1 MHSGSEKSPSELL
14 SYPQPSK
21 VDTISGGSASPPSQT
36 EEQVSIFALFA
47 ESEHIF
53 LKDRVKGT
61 TLSESPIL
69 DFNVT
74 LLKPS
79 KRFVSY
85 NPFVR
90 LACVA
95 SVPNRVIAGKVGAG
109 ANKKKWKGEGEGEG
123 EGRRQ
128 AFPSLPS
135 PTPVI
140 SFFCLLS
147 CQLSRRT
154 RSETLAAKVIVR
166 PVDNQSKLAWAM
178 GSTSLSNKRSL
189 NLTRLGG

>member
-14 SYPQPSK
+14 SYPQSSK
-21 VDTISGGSASPPSQT
+21 VVTISGGSASPPSQT

-79 KRFVSY
+79 KLFVSY

-95 SVPNRVIAGKVGAG
+95 SVFNRVIARKLEREQPKKVEGG
-109 ANKKKWKGEGEGEG
+109 RGGEKASVSFSSFPHPRHFIFLLALVPTFSTNSRGNACCEGYCS
-123 EGRRQ
+123 
-128 AFPSLPS
+128 PS
-135 PTPVI
+135 
-140 SFFCLLS
+140 
-147 CQLSRRT
+147 R
-154 RSETLAAKVIVR
+154 
-166 PVDNQSKLAWAM
+166 QSKQV
-178 GSTSLSNKRSL
+178 G
-189 NLTRLGG
+189 LGNGIN

>member
-14 SYPQPSK
+14 SYPQSSK

-36 EEQVSIFALFA
+36 EEQVSMFALFA

-53 LKDRVKGT
+53 LEDRVKGA

-79 KRFVSY
+79 KLLVSY

-95 SVPNRVIAGKVGAG
+95 SVFNRVIAQKLEREQT
-109 ANKKKWKGEGEGEG
+109 KKKVEGGRGREGEK
-123 EGRRQ
+123 
-128 AFPSLPS
+128 ASVTFSPFPLPRHS
-135 PTPVI
+135 
-140 SFFCLLS
+140 SFLLS
-147 CQLSRRT
+147 SQLSRRT
-154 RSETLAAKVIVR
+154 RAETLATQAIVR
-166 PVDNQSKLAWAM
+166 PAYQLGQSETIK
-178 GSTSLSNKRSL
+178 TSWLRQRDQLVSQINAH
-189 NLTRLGG
+189 

>member
-1 MHSGSEKSPSELL
+1 MHSESEKSPSELL
-14 SYPQPSK
+14 SYPQSSK

-53 LKDRVKGT
+53 LKDRVKGAT
-61 TLSESPIL
+61 HSESPIV

-79 KRFVSY
+79 KLFVSY

-95 SVPNRVIAGKVGAG
+95 SVSNRVIARKLEREQTKRKVEGG
-109 ANKKKWKGEGEGEG
+109 RGGEK
-123 EGRRQ
+123 
-128 AFPSLPS
+128 ASVTFSPFPLPRHS
-135 PTPVI
+135 
-140 SFFCLLS
+140 SFLLS
-147 CQLSRRT
+147 SQLSRRT
-154 RSETLAAKVIVR
+154 RAETLATQAIVR
-166 PVDNQSKLAWAM
+166 PAYQLGQSETIKTSWLGQRNQLVSQINAH
-178 GSTSLSNKRSL
+178 
-189 NLTRLGG
+189 

>member
-14 SYPQPSK
+14 SYPQSSK

-36 EEQVSIFALFA
+36 EEQVSIFPLFA

-53 LKDRVKGT
+53 LKDRVKGAT
-61 TLSESPIL
+61 RSESPIL

-79 KRFVSY
+79 KLFVSY

-95 SVPNRVIAGKVGAG
+95 SVSNRVIAGKLEREQT
-109 ANKKKWKGEGEGEG
+109 KKKVEGGRGRGGEK
-123 EGRRQ
+123 
-128 AFPSLPS
+128 ASVTFSPFPLPRHSLFCS
-135 PTPVI
+135 RSNFLDELARKRLLRKL
-140 SFFCLLS
+140 SFAQPINS
-147 CQLSRRT
+147 VKAR
-154 RSETLAAKVIVR
+154 
-166 PVDNQSKLAWAM
+166 QSKQVGW
-178 GSTSLSNKRSL
+178 GKRIS
-189 NLTRLGG
+189 

>member
-14 SYPQPSK
+14 SYPQSSK

-53 LKDRVKGT
+53 LRDRVKGT

-69 DFNVT
+69 DFNIT

-79 KRFVSY
+79 KLFVSY

-95 SVPNRVIAGKVGAG
+95 SVFNRVIAQKLEREQT
-109 ANKKKWKGEGEGEG
+109 KKKVEGGRGRGGEKASV
-123 EGRRQ
+123 
-128 AFPSLPS
+128 AFSPFPLPRHS
-135 PTPVI
+135 
-140 SFFCLLS
+140 SFLLS
-147 CQLSRRT
+147 SQHSRRT
-154 RSETLAAKVIVR
+154 RAETLATQAIVR
-166 PVDNQSKLAWAM
+166 PAYQLGQSETIK
-178 GSTSLSNKRSL
+178 TSW
-189 NLTRLGG
+189 LGQRDQLVSQINAH

>member
-14 SYPQPSK
+14 SYPQSSK

-53 LKDRVKGT
+53 LKDRVKGAT
-61 TLSESPIL
+61 RSGSPIV

-79 KRFVSY
+79 KLFVSY

-95 SVPNRVIAGKVGAG
+95 SVSNRVIAGKLEREQT
-109 ANKKKWKGEGEGEG
+109 KKKVEGGRGRGGEK
-123 EGRRQ
+123 
-128 AFPSLPS
+128 ASVTFSPFPLPRHS
-135 PTPVI
+135 
-140 SFFCLLS
+140 SFLLS
-147 CQLSRRT
+147 SQLSRRT
-154 RSETLAAKVIVR
+154 RAETLATQAIVR
-166 PVDNQSKLAWAM
+166 PAYQLGQSETIK
-178 GSTSLSNKRSL
+178 TSWLRQRDQLVSQINAH
-189 NLTRLGG
+189 

>member
-14 SYPQPSK
+14 SYPQSSK

-95 SVPNRVIAGKVGAG
+95 SVSNRVIAGKVGAG
-109 ANKKKWKGEGEGEG
+109 ANKKKWKGEGEG

-154 RSETLAAKVIVR
+154 RAETLAAKVIVR